1 MKISLRLNPSQA
13 LLYALI
19 TTAAVDRSISDDELG
34 RIGSM
39 VRELPVF
46 AGYDGDWLMQE
57 AQACGKLLSKPP
69 NGVDTV
75 LDLVHDALP
84 RELYETAYVLCA
96 EIANADLSVSPE
108 EARFLEKLAL
118 KLALDKLVVAAL
130 DRAARARHMKA

>member
-1 MKISLRLNPSQA
+1 MKTSLRLDPPQA

-19 TTAAVDRSISDDELG
+19 TTAAVDRSISDDELT

-46 AGYDGDWLMQE
+46 AGHDGDWLMAQ
-57 AQACGKLLSKPP
+57 AQACGKLLAKPP

-75 LDLVHDALP
+75 LDLVRDALP
-84 RELYETAYVLCA
+84 AELYETAYVLCA
-96 EIANADLSVSPE
+96 EVASTDLSVSAE

-118 KLALDKLVVAAL
+118 KLGIDALVVAAL